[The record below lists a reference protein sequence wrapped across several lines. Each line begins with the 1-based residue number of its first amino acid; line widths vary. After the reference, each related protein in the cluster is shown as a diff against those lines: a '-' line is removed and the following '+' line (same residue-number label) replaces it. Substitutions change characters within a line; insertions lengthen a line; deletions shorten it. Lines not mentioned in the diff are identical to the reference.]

1 VRRKQRSGY
10 DDQTHVDAVDW
21 HAVAMTLDEI
31 EKVLVEAQHGGADTI
46 ARLRSEVTTGN
57 HSSALARL
65 NSGDMWNHMGSFF
78 DRSLSN
84 EVLDRRFRSAQIRLA
99 DALEAAKVANTDVS
113 QHAAMLRSW
122 EAEGL

>member
-1 VRRKQRSGY
+1 
-10 DDQTHVDAVDW
+10 
-21 HAVAMTLDEI
+21 MTLDDI
-31 EKVLVEAQHGGADTI
+31 EKVLVEAQDGGADTI

-84 EVLDRRFRSAQIRLA
+84 QVMDRRFRSAQIRLA
-99 DALEAAKVANTDVS
+99 DALEAAKVASTDVP
-113 QHAAMLRSW
+113 QQAVMLRSW